1 SCSLAGCSVPS
12 SGTSCSVTTTVGAS
26 TTVAVLT
33 CNVGQL
39 VSISKLKGEVL
50 TVNIPILSTAAV
62 NTKFSSVTTVTSD
75 NDPKPSN
82 NTVSESYTVTK

>member
-1 SCSLAGCSVPS
+1 
-12 SGTSCSVTTTVGAS
+12 
-26 TTVAVLT
+26 
-33 CNVGQL
+33 
-39 VSISKLKGEVL
+39 LKGEVL